1 MKLTYRPEID
11 GLRAIAVIA
20 VILYHC
26 KITIFTNEL
35 FKGGFLG
42 VDIFFVISGYLITS
56 IILKE
61 LILTGSFSIKY
72 FYERRIRRIL
82 PVLILVILVSLFF
95 AWMYLLPDSFIDFS
109 KSVLYS
115 IGFISNIYFNISDQE
130 YGVDSGLLK
139 PFLHTW
145 SLSVEEQFYI
155 IFPIF
160 LLLTYRNF
168 KKYLVHIFLLVF
180 LISLGLAEFSSRNY
194 PSISF
199 YSIHTRIWELII
211 GSILAYFEIKLGHR
225 SKNQTLNKIF
235 PGVGLILI
243 AYSFTFFND
252 EMIHPSF
259 YTLLPIIGVSFIIWF
274 SNRDEL
280 ITKILSTKFFVGIGL
295 ISYSLYLWHY
305 PIFSIAR
312 VNYFLED
319 NIIDKVL
326 FIIIIFFISV
336 ISYHFVEKPFR
347 NKKNEFKKLSIIFLI
362 SLIFLIPFNTLVLK
376 EKGFEKRFPN
386 MLQAKLEESD
396 INFFQKENLDKVVL
410 IGDSHAKSLEYNL
423 NESVKKN
430 QFSLYRFYS
439 RMYLK
444 DFNYIHRKTKK
455 VDKEFIKSNKNIDN
469 FLKKNSN
476 LVVIFHQRWS
486 LRFLETFFDNNEGY
500 KEEHNLK
507 YHSYLEPINIKTYS
521 QKERENY
528 IKEGLKSQ
536 IESIINQGHKLIIV
550 YPVPEMGFNVP
561 YLFKKNFY
569 KERSFLNYSIP
580 ILSSSYEVY
589 KKRNRIIFEVLDGIN
604 NPNIHRVYPDRLFC
618 NTDIM
623 NRCVANN
630 KDNIFYFDDDHLSVQ
645 ASKFVVD
652 EIMNQI
658 GNIKLK
664 TQDK

>member
-1 MKLTYRPEID
+1 
-11 GLRAIAVIA
+11 
-20 VILYHC
+20 
-26 KITIFTNEL
+26 
-35 FKGGFLG
+35 
-42 VDIFFVISGYLITS
+42 
-56 IILKE
+56 
-61 LILTGSFSIKY
+61 
-72 FYERRIRRIL
+72 
-82 PVLILVILVSLFF
+82 
-95 AWMYLLPDSFIDFS
+95 
-109 KSVLYS
+109 
-115 IGFISNIYFNISDQE
+115 
-130 YGVDSGLLK
+130 
-139 PFLHTW
+139 
-145 SLSVEEQFYI
+145 
-155 IFPIF
+155 
-160 LLLTYRNF
+160 
-168 KKYLVHIFLLVF
+168 
-180 LISLGLAEFSSRNY
+180 
-194 PSISF
+194 
-199 YSIHTRIWELII
+199 
-211 GSILAYFEIKLGHR
+211 
-225 SKNQTLNKIF
+225 
-235 PGVGLILI
+235 
-243 AYSFTFFND
+243 
-252 EMIHPSF
+252 
-259 YTLLPIIGVSFIIWF
+259 
-274 SNRDEL
+274 
-280 ITKILSTKFFVGIGL
+280 
-295 ISYSLYLWHY
+295 
-305 PIFSIAR
+305 
-312 VNYFLED
+312 
-319 NIIDKVL
+319 
-326 FIIIIFFISV
+326 
-336 ISYHFVEKPFR
+336 
-347 NKKNEFKKLSIIFLI
+347 
-362 SLIFLIPFNTLVLK
+362 
-376 EKGFEKRFPN
+376 
-386 MLQAKLEESD
+386 
-396 INFFQKENLDKVVL
+396 
-410 IGDSHAKSLEYNL
+410 
-423 NESVKKN
+423 
-430 QFSLYRFYS
+430 
-439 RMYLK
+439 MYLK